1 MTLKGTL
8 YLLWPNLLVRVIRK
22 NLAEGQSHAHKF
34 ALVGGF
40 MVIIGALLVWRVSV
54 NKPAGWFS
62 PGWSASHGLERRVG
76 KVCLLR
82 RRSGLITNGSK
93 HS

>member
-8 YLLWPNLLVRVIRK
+8 YLLRPNLLVRVIRK
-22 NLAEGQSHAHKF
+22 NLAEGQSHVHKF

-54 NKPAGWFS
+54 N
-62 PGWSASHGLERRVG
+62 
-76 KVCLLR
+76 
-82 RRSGLITNGSK
+82 
-93 HS
+93 

>member
-1 MTLKGTL
+1 MTIGTVIALCHKVWAWDLIAIVTLKGTL

-54 NKPAGWFS
+54 N
-62 PGWSASHGLERRVG
+62 
-76 KVCLLR
+76 
-82 RRSGLITNGSK
+82 
-93 HS
+93 

>member
-1 MTLKGTL
+1 LTLKGTL
-8 YLLWPNLLVRVIRK
+8 YLLWPNLLVRVMRK

-54 NKPAGWFS
+54 N
-62 PGWSASHGLERRVG
+62 
-76 KVCLLR
+76 
-82 RRSGLITNGSK
+82 
-93 HS
+93 